1 MQRVPITHRP
11 RPRKN
16 AADKSYN
23 RRRLKEIMGILARY
37 DITHGLTPEKLRKI
51 IEELGPTFVKLGQV
65 ISMRQD
71 ILPVEYCEELTKLR
85 TDVNP
90 MDFGEVEAVI
100 TEEYGKPLSDVFLEI
115 DSRPLGSASIA
126 QVHRAVLK
134 DGSDVVVK
142 VQRPGIREIM
152 GRDIALLER
161 ASSLLKLAGGTG
173 NAIDFKM
180 VLEEM
185 WFTAQQEMD
194 FMMEANNMDKFA
206 ELNEGIA
213 YIASPKINH
222 MYTTSKVL
230 VMEYI
235 SGIQI
240 DDIDALKIAGYD
252 LKEISQ
258 KLAENYI
265 KQIIDDG
272 FFQADPHPG
281 NLYIRDGKI
290 VWIDLGMMGTL
301 TNRDKELFRQAIAAV
316 ASQNVAQMKEVVLAL
331 AVHTGHINHTRLYS
345 DLNDILKEYG
355 TQDFAELNIGDIL
368 QDLMR
373 VCNDNGLSMPKG
385 VTMLARGAI
394 TLEGVLTILDPQTN
408 IIKIMVS
415 HMSRERLD
423 NFDMKRKTME
433 LVRDSYRAGKSLLA
447 LPTELLDLCRM
458 TIKGETKINL
468 DFTGSEEPLS
478 RLDQMINKLVICIIT
493 AALLIGSSFIST
505 TDMTPKILGIPALGV
520 LGYLA
525 SMVLG
530 LNLVYRIHKEK
541 KS

>member
-1 MQRVPITHRP
+1 
-11 RPRKN
+11 
-16 AADKSYN
+16 
-23 RRRLKEIMGILARY
+23 
-37 DITHGLTPEKLRKI
+37 
-51 IEELGPTFVKLGQV
+51 
-65 ISMRQD
+65 
-71 ILPVEYCEELTKLR
+71 
-85 TDVNP
+85 
-90 MDFGEVEAVI
+90 
-100 TEEYGKPLSDVFLEI
+100 
-115 DSRPLGSASIA
+115 
-126 QVHRAVLK
+126 
-134 DGSDVVVK
+134 
-142 VQRPGIREIM
+142 
-152 GRDIALLER
+152 
-161 ASSLLKLAGGTG
+161 
-173 NAIDFKM
+173 
-180 VLEEM
+180 
-185 WFTAQQEMD
+185 
-194 FMMEANNMDKFA
+194 MMEANNMDKFA